1 MVSRARADVP
11 KHSLQMLNQDPREAS
26 RTPNSC
32 QKGPW
37 GHRSGGGVGGGGG
50 EVWWKFGRWD
60 RRGEEGKERQLSKPA
75 VSE

>member
-37 GHRSGGGVGGGGG
+37 AHPHAGGVCGVGWGGRVGRNLGGGIG
-50 EVWWKFGRWD
+50 
-60 RRGEEGKERQLSKPA
+60 EGKKA
-75 VSE
+75 KKGN